1 MARAVRAHPIAT
13 QAGGYGEPSEE
24 SAAAARRRRGGGR
37 AAAGGAMPKKGRKD
51 VAKLAIELES
61 DQYESQEDRQEEE
74 EYPNM

>member
-1 MARAVRAHPIAT
+1 
-13 QAGGYGEPSEE
+13 
-24 SAAAARRRRGGGR
+24 
-37 AAAGGAMPKKGRKD
+37 MPKKGRKD